1 MKDNILKIDLGT
13 QTSPV
18 IQETRGKDWIEF
30 SGSDGWKNTY
40 PQFIIDLY
48 NNSSTNAAIINATAE
63 MVSGLDL
70 VVEDEDTR
78 DLERLVKLKKFMAN
92 ANSDETLHEV
102 VKKLAFDFKL
112 QGAFA
117 INIIWTRDRK
127 EISEIRHIGVE
138 KIRVEKPDAMGKIH
152 GYYIS
157 SDWSNTRVNKPY
169 RVPAYNPNDRTSPSQ
184 ILYSG
189 LYSPGM
195 ECYYSCDYQA
205 ANNWSLIDQQIS
217 IFHLAN
223 INNSFSGSYA
233 FNFANGIPSQEERMT
248 LERNLSDKFS
258 SAHNAGKMIIT
269 FSEDRNRTPEIVPL
283 NTSNLH
289 DQYLALQELIQQ
301 NVLTGHRCT
310 SPTLMGIR
318 ASSGLGNNA
327 DEINAAANFYINSV
341 CKPMQ
346 EHLIKIIR
354 KLLRV
359 NEIDLP
365 LAFVQLKPI
374 TLEFTSEDL
383 KEIMTEEELRREAGL
398 PPLKEEINETF
409 SKVGTMIT
417 DGIELPVYDTI
428 EEAEAEA
435 ERLGCG
441 KTYHE
446 HTQNGNTVFM
456 PCKDHDQIKE
466 VTSLKDCNCKEDF
479 ITPNPCQPGYEAIG
493 TKRKNGRIVPNCVP
507 INAKAENLSELT
519 ELDKWIET
527 TGEEVAENWELINE
541 EIVDGEHIDFDY
553 EKTMN
558 DYANKLNL
566 AEAVKDTKNKRSSQ
580 DGVNRSYNDYYK
592 VRYVYATDNFVP
604 NKSGKS
610 REFCQKM
617 VASNRL
623 FRKEDLVKKKG
634 NIGVDSEKVNPGFGG
649 KGKSYSIFLY
659 KGGPNC
665 RHFFLRKL
673 FKTSLRNAKSP
684 ISDDQIISY
693 TQARSE
699 GFTAER
705 NDRLVAIA
713 PARMKNKGYKNKR

>member
-365 LAFVQLKPI
+365 LAFVQLKPL

-398 PPLKEEINETF
+398 PPIKEEINETF

-519 ELDKWIET
+519 ELDKWIEK

-623 FRKEDLVKKKG
+623 FRKEDLIKKKG